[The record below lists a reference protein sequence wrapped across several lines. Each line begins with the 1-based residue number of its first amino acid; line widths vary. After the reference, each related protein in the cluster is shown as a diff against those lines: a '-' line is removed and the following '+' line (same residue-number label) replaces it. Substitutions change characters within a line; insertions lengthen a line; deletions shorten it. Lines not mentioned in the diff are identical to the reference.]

1 MSVDS
6 IAIAFHEV
14 TKIYGGSRSPRTAVD
29 RLSLAIPHGET
40 FGFLG
45 PNGAGKSTAIKVLLN
60 LIFPTSGQALLLGK
74 PAADT
79 AVRSRVGYLPESP
92 NFYDHLTPEELLWF
106 GGKTSGLTTNQIKER
121 THSLLDLV
129 DLARVRRQR
138 LRTFSKGMIQR
149 AGVALALVNDPDVVI
164 LDEPMS
170 GLDPLGRRLM
180 ADIIR
185 RLKHDGKTVFF
196 SSHILHDV
204 EDLCDRVGIIV
215 KGRLM
220 RVAGLADVLSV
231 PATGWSLTVKA
242 VPDAVQS
249 HLTGVA
255 ATYTARGDL
264 TEIRISEMDLGKLL
278 DRLGALKEVLV
289 SATPLRPTLE
299 DILLQEIERADGES
313 R

>member
-1 MSVDS
+1 MVFDDVTKLYKGRSSTSQVAVDHLRLS
-6 IAIAFHEV
+6 IAEGNV
-14 TKIYGGSRSPRTAVD
+14 
-29 RLSLAIPHGET
+29 

-45 PNGAGKSTAIKVLLN
+45 PNGAGKSTAIKILLN

-106 GGKTSGLTTNQIKER
+106 GGKTSGLRSNQIKER
-121 THSLLDLV
+121 TDSLLDLV

-149 AGVALALVNDPDVVI
+149 AGVALALVNDPDVVV

-170 GLDPLGRRLM
+170 GLDPLGRKLM

-185 RLKHDGKTVFF
+185 RLKHEGKTVFF

-204 EDLCDRVGIIV
+204 EDLCDQVGIIV
-215 KGRLM
+215 NARLR

-242 VPDAVQS
+242 TPDTVRS
-249 HLTGVA
+249 HLTGVT
-255 ATYTARGDL
+255 ATHTARGGL
-264 TEIRISEMDLGKLL
+264 TEIRTSEMDLGKLL
-278 DRLGALKEVLV
+278 DRLGALKEGLV

-299 DILLQEIERADGES
+299 DILLQEIEHADGES

>member
-1 MSVDS
+1 MEPILFDN
-6 IAIAFHEV
+6 V
-14 TKIYGGSRSPRTAVD
+14 TKIYHGRSPANQVAVEHLT
-29 RLSLAIPHGET
+29 LSIAEGDVL
-40 FGFLG
+40 GFLG
-45 PNGAGKSTAIKVLLN
+45 PNGAGKSTAIKILLN
-60 LIFPTSGQALLLGK
+60 LIFPTSGQAFLLGK
-74 PAADT
+74 PVSVT

-92 NFYDHLTPEELLWF
+92 NLYDHLTPEELLWF
-106 GGKTSGLTTNQIKER
+106 GGKTSGLATSQIKER
-121 THSLLDLV
+121 TNSLLDLV
-129 DLARVRRQR
+129 DLARVRNQR

-185 RLKHDGKTVFF
+185 QLKHEGKTVFF

-204 EDLCDRVGIIV
+204 EDLCDRIGIIV
-215 KGRLM
+215 NGRL
-220 RVAGLADVLSV
+220 RREAGLADVLSV

-242 VPDAVQS
+242 TPDTAQS

-255 ATYTARGDL
+255 AKFAARGGL
-264 TEIRISEMDLGKLL
+264 TEITTAEKDLGKLL
-278 DRLGALKEVLV
+278 DRLGALKGDLV
-289 SATPLRPTLE
+289 SVTPLRPTLE
-299 DILLQEIERADGES
+299 DILLQEIDRAEGES